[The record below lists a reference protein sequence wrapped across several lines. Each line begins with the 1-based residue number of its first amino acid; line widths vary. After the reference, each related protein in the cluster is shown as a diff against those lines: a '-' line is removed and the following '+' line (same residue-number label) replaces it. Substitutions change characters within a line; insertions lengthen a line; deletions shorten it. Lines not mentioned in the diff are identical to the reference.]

1 MVLIENLYIKLCY
14 ILGNNYCS
22 MNNWMDGQILYFF
35 SVWRS
40 KQLFY
45 KIKTCDAVFFL
56 VADFQD
62 AGIIKMGL
70 H

>member
-1 MVLIENLYIKLCY
+1 
-14 ILGNNYCS
+14 
-22 MNNWMDGQILYFF
+22 MDGQILYFF

-45 KIKTCDAVFFL
+45 KLKTCHAVFFL